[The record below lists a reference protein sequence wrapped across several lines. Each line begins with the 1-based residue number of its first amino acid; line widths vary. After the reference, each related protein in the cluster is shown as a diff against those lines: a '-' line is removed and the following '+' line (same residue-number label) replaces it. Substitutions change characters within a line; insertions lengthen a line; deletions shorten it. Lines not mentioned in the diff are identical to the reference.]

1 MKKIL
6 VEYSLC
12 FRYSSRF
19 RKKNHF
25 ILVEVEEQRKQIGKK
40 KITKEN
46 KVYHL
51 VVSAQRIDMGNRSA
65 GGPRQ

>member
-1 MKKIL
+1 MLSIVYVSGIL
-6 VEYSLC
+6 LGSE
-12 FRYSSRF
+12 
-19 RKKNHF
+19 KKNHF